1 MNLEELSV
9 AQLEVLKLEL
19 EHFKTTRLHDTYQ
32 QVIRGEGR
40 LLFDVIVNQPITSIE
55 DFFTRESAIGQARGK
70 QAQLTVF
77 EDLYDDIKAELTA
90 KQQSK

>member
-1 MNLEELSV
+1 MELSELTT
-9 AQLEVLKLEL
+9 AQLEVLKLEIEQL
-19 EHFKTTRLHDTYQ
+19 QCTKVYDTFQ
-32 QVIRGEGR
+32 QIIRGEAR
-40 LLFDVIVNQPITSIE
+40 MLFDVIVNQPVTSIE